1 MKVYFGKDWGA
12 FCKNK
17 SAPWETIPGVVW
29 NSDKIQNGHTLVI
42 GRPGAGKTTLLKR
55 MIAQM
60 QDTSTGVR
68 FHVFDVHG
76 DIEIPGASEVMF
88 SEFTPYGLNPLKV
101 GEDKHFGGVRK
112 CIQTFIRTVSRA
124 TGNLGARQEAVLR
137 KLLED
142 VYRRNGFDAEKPDT
156 WRVDPHAS
164 HLVSDGSDNRIYLDV
179 PYTDKDDAK
188 ALGAFYNRDN
198 RLWWVHTEAY
208 TGGITRWKPKT
219 GGRMH
224 PSLNDVLVYAQRLLT
239 ISFMG
244 SDQEAIT
251 KLEIFQKAAATH
263 QRKELEMV
271 RAGGVNRPSGDD
283 DSESPLGKAKAKAI
297 ESYSRFIE
305 SVRTGRELEE
315 RIKYDDV
322 SQLKSVVD
330 RLETLRAT
338 GLFKPEQPP
347 FDVNVPI
354 WRYKLN
360 ALSREEKKMFVMFR
374 LQELFYA
381 AIERGHQDKICDV
394 LVLDEVALYVDD
406 GGDDI
411 LTIIAREARK
421 FGLSVLAAA
430 QDSLLPQ
437 GFIASLATKIVLGID
452 RSFWPAAAT
461 KMGLAADTLKW
472 IQPKETFVVQ
482 MQDSSPMS
490 GEWQGVM
497 LRPRQVAGPTAPGV
511 TAPKPLAPMATGPVA
526 QPPRQ
531 PASVSTMAGLVI

>member
-1 MKVYFGKDWGA
+1 MKVYFGKSWSEFA
-12 FCKNK
+12 KNRA
-17 SAPWETIPGVVW
+17 APWETIPGVVW
-29 NSDKIQNGHTLVI
+29 NSDKLQNGHTLVI

-142 VYRRNGFDAEKPDT
+142 VYRRNGFDAEKPET
-156 WRVDPHAS
+156 WHVDPHAS
-164 HLVSDGSDNRIYLDV
+164 HLVSDGSDNRLYLDV
-179 PYTDKDDAK
+179 PFPDKDDAK

-208 TGGITRWKPKT
+208 TGAITRWKPKT
-219 GGRMH
+219 AGRMH
-224 PSLNDVLVYAQRLLT
+224 PSLKDVLVYAQRLLT

-251 KLEIFQKAAATH
+251 KLDIFQKAAASH

-283 DSESPLGKAKAKAI
+283 DSESPLGKAKGKAI
-297 ESYSRFIE
+297 ESYIRFIE

-322 SQLKSVVD
+322 GQLKSVVD

-347 FDVNVPI
+347 FDENAPI

-394 LVLDEVALYVDD
+394 LVLDEVALYVDE

-421 FGLSVLAAA
+421 FGISVLAAA

-452 RSFWPAAAT
+452 RSFWAAAAT

-497 LRPRQVAGPTAPGV
+497 LRSRPVAGPMAPGV
-511 TAPKPLAPMATGPVA
+511 TAPKSIAPMATGSAV

-531 PASVSTMAGLVI
+531 PTTAAVSVRAT